1 MTGGGEG
8 DPARVTAPR
17 WVSKAPPQE
26 LRKKHTSQPHGRRV
40 QRLEAEPQR
49 VPGGHAKR
57 QAWEGGGA
65 AGGGQKAGVLPP
77 SRAAGEGLVPFSRYP
92 GPKSCA
98 RRHVCCWQEF
108 SEAVGWM

>member
-8 DPARVTAPR
+8 DPARVTAAMGEQGTTAGAAEEAHRLAARTPSPASGGR
-17 WVSKAPPQE
+17 
-26 LRKKHTSQPHGRRV
+26 TSVP
-40 QRLEAEPQR
+40 
-49 VPGGHAKR
+49 PGGRAKR

-65 AGGGQKAGVLPP
+65 AGGGQRAGVLPP